1 MKKNLSPGLVVAIIA
16 IAVIIIGLIV
26 FKGTGAGGHNEIKP
40 TADLSAALKAGTAP
54 MPGIPNTIKK

>member
-1 MKKNLSPGLVVAIIA
+1 MKKSLSPGVVVMIIA

-40 TADLSAALKAGTAP
+40 TEDLSAALKAGTAP
-54 MPGIPNTIKK
+54 VPGIPSRTGK